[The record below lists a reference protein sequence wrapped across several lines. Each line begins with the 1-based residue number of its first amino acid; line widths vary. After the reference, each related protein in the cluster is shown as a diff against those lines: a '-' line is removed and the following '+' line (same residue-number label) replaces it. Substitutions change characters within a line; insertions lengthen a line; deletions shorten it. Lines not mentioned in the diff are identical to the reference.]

1 MQSQIVKEEIGFE
14 EDGIRNGN
22 IATSGVKTVPIS
34 ANEEKTIATPALS
47 LLTLRKEIRAPTT
60 ASAGTVSYTHL
71 TLPTILLV

>member
-1 MQSQIVKEEIGFE
+1 MQSQTVKEEIGFE

-47 LLTLRKEIRAPTT
+47 LLTLKKDTKAPTT
-60 ASAGTVSYTHL
+60 ASAGKAQRTG
-71 TLPTILLV
+71 

>member
-60 ASAGTVSYTHL
+60 ASAGNVQRTG
-71 TLPTILLV
+71 